1 MNESDRRGVREI
13 REYDII
19 KMGPVE
25 ILGNTFEGRDDELN
39 HNYTRIT
46 QKHCKRHRMH

>member
-1 MNESDRRGVREI
+1 MNDLDRSGVKEI

-25 ILGNTFEGRDDELN
+25 IFGNTFEGRDDELL
-39 HNYTRIT
+39 
-46 QKHCKRHRMH
+46 

>member
-1 MNESDRRGVREI
+1 MNESDRRTVREI

-25 ILGNTFEGRDDELN
+25 IFGNAFEGRDCELLQQLYAYN
-39 HNYTRIT
+39 P
-46 QKHCKRHRMH
+46 KA

>member
-1 MNESDRRGVREI
+1 MNESDRRTVREI

-25 ILGNTFEGRDDELN
+25 IFGNTFEGRDDELLQQLYAYN
-39 HNYTRIT
+39 P
-46 QKHCKRHRMH
+46 KA